1 MADNKDSKNTTMSYP
16 DELNTAIESGFE
28 RVVTPFQ
35 EFIASQKTASVI
47 LIICTFVAL
56 LIGNSSLFHQ
66 YELILNSQIG
76 LFFADASFSL
86 SLHHFINDGLMAIFF
101 FLLGLEIKR
110 ELVAG
115 ELQDTNKRI
124 LMFAAAAGG
133 MVFPALIFYGINQS
147 SPDTVIG
154 WGIPMATD
162 TAFAVGVLAL
172 LGNRVPKA
180 LYAFVV
186 AFAIIDDLGAILVIA
201 VFYTEQ
207 IIVEWLLLA
216 LVITLCLGSLNLLG
230 IRKITPYL
238 LLGLILWVAFLFS
251 GIHATLAGIL
261 CALMIP
267 ARPRHGSLWLVNRIR
282 TLIKRIDNKQIHEK
296 PIIESQQQHVM
307 VKSIEDAA
315 QKVMTPL
322 QRWEHKLDLPVA
334 LFIIPVFAL
343 ANASIEVSLDSLSSV
358 ISQPLGLGILL
369 GLVVG
374 KPLGIFLLSWMVIKL
389 KLGNLPHNMT
399 MSHLLGLGML
409 GGMGFTMSIFISD
422 LAFSNFPG
430 LLYEAKL
437 SIILASFIAGVSGYL
452 ILRFCSADFNKT
464 AL

>member
-1 MADNKDSKNTTMSYP
+1 MTDNKDF
-16 DELNTAIESGFE
+16 NTAIESGFE
-28 RVVTPFQ
+28 KVVTPFQ
-35 EFIASQKTASVI
+35 EFIASQKTASII
-47 LIICTFVAL
+47 LIICTFIAL
-56 LIGNSSLFHQ
+56 LIGNSSLFHP
-66 YELILNSQIG
+66 YELMLSTQVG
-76 LFFADASFSL
+76 LFLGDSSFSL
-86 SLHHFINDGLMAIFF
+86 SLHQFINDGLMAIFF

-115 ELQDTNKRI
+115 ELQDTSKRI
-124 LMFAAAAGG
+124 LMFAAALGG
-133 MVFPALIFYGINQS
+133 MVFPALIFYGINHS

-180 LYAFVV
+180 LYAFIV
-186 AFAIIDDLGAILVIA
+186 AYAIIDDLGAIFVIA
-201 VFYTEQ
+201 VFYTEHV
-207 IIVEWLLLA
+207 IVEWLLLA
-216 LVITLCLGSLNLLG
+216 LVITLCLGVLNILG

-251 GIHATLAGIL
+251 GVHATLAGIL

-282 TLIKRIDNKQIHEK
+282 TLIKRIDNKQIHEI
-296 PIIESQQQHVM
+296 PIIESQQQHGM
-307 VKSIEDAA
+307 VKSIEEAA

-343 ANASIEVSLDSLSSV
+343 ANASIEVSLDSVLSV
-358 ISQPLGLGILL
+358 IHKPLGLGILL

-389 KLGNLPHNMT
+389 KLGHLPNAMT

-422 LAFSNFPG
+422 LAFSHS
-430 LLYEAKL
+430 LDALHVAKL
-437 SIILASFIAGVSGYL
+437 SIILASFIAGISGYL
-452 ILRFCSADFNKT
+452 MLRFYANDFKAMT
-464 AL
+464 PKI

>member
-1 MADNKDSKNTTMSYP
+1 MADKLSDS
-16 DELNTAIESGFE
+16 DESTTAIESGFE
-28 RVVTPFQ
+28 SVVTPFQ

-47 LIICTFVAL
+47 LIICTCIAL
-56 LIGNSSLFHQ
+56 LIGNSSLSHY
-66 YELILNSQIG
+66 YELILKSPVG
-76 LFFADASFSL
+76 LFFGDLSFSL

-115 ELQDTNKRI
+115 QLQDARKRI
-124 LMFAAAAGG
+124 LMFAAALGG

-147 SPDTVIG
+147 SPDTVMG

-186 AFAIIDDLGAILVIA
+186 AYAIIDDLGAILVIA

-207 IIVEWLLLA
+207 IIFEWLLLA
-216 LVITLCLGSLNLLG
+216 IAATLCLGILNLLG
-230 IRKITPYL
+230 IRNITPYL
-238 LLGLILWVAFLFS
+238 MLGVLLWVAFLYS

-267 ARPRHGSLWLVNRIR
+267 ARPRHGSLWLVNRIS
-282 TLIKRIDNKQIHEK
+282 TLVKRMDHQQIHEI
-296 PIIESQQQHVM
+296 PIIESQKQHGM
-307 VKSIEDAA
+307 VKSIEEAA
-315 QKVMTPL
+315 QQVMTPL
-322 QRWEHKLDLPVA
+322 QRWEYKLGLPVA

-343 ANASIEVSLDSLSSV
+343 ANASIEISLDSLSSV
-358 ISQPLGLGILL
+358 ISQPLGLGILI

-389 KLGNLPHNMT
+389 KLGNLPNSM
-399 MSHLLGLGML
+399 MMQHLVGVGML
-409 GGMGFTMSIFISD
+409 GGMGFTMSIFISG
-422 LAFSNFPG
+422 LAFRHFPDI
-430 LLYEAKL
+430 LYQAKL
-437 SIILASFIAGVSGYL
+437 SVILASCIAGVSGYL
-452 ILRFCSADFNKT
+452 VLRYCSNNT
-464 AL
+464 Y